1 MSQTSHDLHPE
12 NRGQTETQSGYPRS
26 PPHRP
31 SGTLLRWEAQFRRG
45 TARNQCSALTVRG
58 RHAVIQERE
67 SEGDGPPVLQVLPE
81 GQSVRELLHQPHAP
95 LLSDGRLRL
104 RCPLRQGRPRRRGR
118 VEPPPPSACTPL
130 PFGPHGCFRGEHLRG
145 VAPNGKVEFRIA
157 GCLSWRDRAVRV
169 CSHLPLPRRKSRTPK
184 FIGSVL
190 PGGRASYGG
199 DPVLAW

>member
-1 MSQTSHDLHPE
+1 MTARPNPASPRAGVMRLSLLTHRTNRATANCLTANPLWVTQTSHDLHPE

-81 GQSVRELLHQPHAP
+81 GQSVRELLHQPHTP
-95 LLSDGRLRL
+95 LASGIRHQASGGRLRL
-104 RCPLRQGRPRRRGR
+104 RCPLRQGRPLRRGR
-118 VEPPPPSACTPL
+118 V
-130 PFGPHGCFRGEHLRG
+130 GPHPRTR
-145 VAPNGKVEFRIA
+145 R
-157 GCLSWRDRAVRV
+157 RDRAPCGRPVGAP
-169 CSHLPLPRRKSRTPK
+169 SLPA
-184 FIGSVL
+184 GSVQ
-190 PGGRASYGG
+190 
-199 DPVLAW
+199 